1 MFLVS
6 FIDIACF
13 DLVPVDLIYPH
24 IFDFQDSDAFNFEFE
39 TAGYESGYLPEN
51 MGTVF
56 VFTHIFAF
64 GLLLTFIFYF
74 FRNKGRRGAKIY
86 KKLSKRFL
94 WNAIIIFLM
103 EAFIEMGLCSFA
115 VIKRFYWDPQGD
127 FNNNMN
133 MIYGIF
139 YATIVIVYPFLI
151 LYIYCSNKPKLDKKQ
166 YRNYVAGPLES
177 MRKLHKN
184 RNIFY
189 VTFYLARRVIFLI
202 VVVIFEE
209 NMELAI
215 WGLFISTE
223 LSAIFLI
230 NEKPFEDPFRNKM
243 EIFNE
248 IILLLL
254 ITTTLCF
261 TGVMETEITV
271 DVAWFMI
278 GLLGIYMVI
287 HVSSLLSDTVR
298 KVFKYIWK
306 MLNKCPCGKILRD
319 RIKRRLELLKR
330 KKEKPRPPIR
340 RPLPVVYE
348 ESESSHMPT
357 PNSSMN
363 ISEYEHII
371 NEYSHRR
378 REDDG
383 EGASAAT
390 TSQFQSTA
398 RGPRDAN
405 MITNLLV
412 VQRNHEI
419 PDPLDQEMDFWMSEI
434 EEMERV
440 NREKRGLPPN
450 PLL

>member
-56 VFTHIFAF
+56 VFTHIFAL
-64 GLLLTFIFYF
+64 GLLMTFIFYF
-74 FRNKGRRGAKIY
+74 FRNKGRYGAKGY
-86 KKLSKRFL
+86 KNLRKRFL

-103 EAFIEMGLCSFA
+103 EAYIEMGLCSFA
-115 VIKRFYWDPQGD
+115 VMKRFYWDPQGD

-133 MIYGIF
+133 MIYGMF
-139 YATIVIVYPFLI
+139 YATIVVLFPIVMLF
-151 LYIYCSNKPKLDKKQ
+151 IYCRNKPKLDKKQ
-166 YRNYVAGPLES
+166 YRDYVAGPFES

-189 VTFYLARRVIFLI
+189 VSFYLIRRVIFLI

-248 IILLLL
+248 LILLLL

-261 TGVMETEITV
+261 TGVMDTEITV

-278 GLLGIYMVI
+278 GLLGIYMVT

-306 MLNKCPCGKILRD
+306 MLNKCSCGKILRA
-319 RIKRRLELLKR
+319 RIKKRLELLKR
-330 KKEKPRPPIR
+330 KKEPPRPPIR
-340 RPLPVVYE
+340 RPLPPIVE
-348 ESESSHMPT
+348 EPESSELPT

-378 REDDG
+378 REEDE
-383 EGASAAT
+383 EGASSAAT
-390 TSQFQSTA
+390 SNMQSTA
-398 RGPRDAN
+398 RGNAN
-405 MITNLLV
+405 ILSNLLV
-412 VQRNHEI
+412 V
-419 PDPLDQEMDFWMSEI
+419 
-434 EEMERV
+434 
-440 NREKRGLPPN
+440 
-450 PLL
+450 